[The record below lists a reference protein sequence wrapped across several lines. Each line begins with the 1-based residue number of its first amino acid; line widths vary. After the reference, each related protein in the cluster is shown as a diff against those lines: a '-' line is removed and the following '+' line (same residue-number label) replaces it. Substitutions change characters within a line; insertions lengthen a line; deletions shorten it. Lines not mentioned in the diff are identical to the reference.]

1 MTADH
6 DLIVLGAGPAGA
18 SAAIDADALGLKTL
32 LIDEQDAAGGQ
43 VWQAPTPAGRP
54 GSASEG
60 ETLRRRLAASGV
72 RTAFSQRVWHIEPGF
87 VVSTAGPAGTASSR
101 AQALILAT
109 GAIERHVPV
118 PGWTLPGVIGLAAAT
133 NFLKAQGVL
142 PGRRVVVAGVG
153 PLLFQVAAQVLE
165 AGGAVAAVIDLNS
178 RTEWL
183 AQARSLATRP
193 ELLWKGFSWL
203 ARIRTAGVPVLSRH
217 ALRRIDGSEGVESV
231 VAGTVDAD
239 WAPLPHQERSFQCDA
254 VCLGFGLTPLTDASR
269 LLGARHV
276 YDPSLGGWTVESDA
290 DQKTSVVRLY
300 ACGDGAGI
308 LGAAAAPLRGR
319 IAALA
324 AARDLSRLTQA
335 DFAERVRPLRRDLA
349 RTARF
354 GLAMAGLTMPR
365 SGLLQAITSE
375 TVVCRCEA
383 VTRAALDRAIADG
396 AVTINDLKAA
406 TRCGMG
412 PCGGRSCEDAAA
424 ALIAARTGHSRE
436 RIGTGTARPPLR
448 PLPLDSL
455 LGDFDYEQ
463 LPIPAPAPL

>member
-1 MTADH
+1 MADY

-18 SAAIDADALGLKTL
+18 SAAIEADALGLKTM

-43 VWQAPTPAGRP
+43 VWQAPTPAAR
-54 GSASEG
+54 SSSRSEG

-72 RTAFSQRVWHIEPGF
+72 HTAFSKRVWHIEQGF
-87 VVSTAGPAGTASSR
+87 VLSTAGAAGIASSR
-101 AQALILAT
+101 APALILAT
-109 GAIERHVPV
+109 GALERHVPV

-133 NFLKAQGVL
+133 TLLKAQGAL

-153 PLLFQVAAQVLE
+153 PLLFQVAALVLE
-165 AGGAVAAVIDLNS
+165 AGGAMAAVIDLNG
-178 RTEWL
+178 RAEWL
-183 AQARSLATRP
+183 SQTKSLATRP
-193 ELLWKGFSWL
+193 DLLWKGFSWL

-217 ALRRIDGSEGVESV
+217 ALRRIDGSEGVKSV
-231 VAGTVDAD
+231 VAGPVDAD
-239 WAPLPHQERSFQCDA
+239 WAPLPCQERSFQCDA

-276 YDPSLGGWTVESDA
+276 FDPSLGGWTVANDA
-290 DQKTSVVRLY
+290 DQKTSVAQLY

-324 AARDLSRLTQA
+324 AARDLGRLTQCH
-335 DFAERVRPLRRDLA
+335 FAERVRPLRRELD
-349 RTARF
+349 RKTRF
-354 GLAMAGLTMPR
+354 GLAMTHLTMPR
-365 SGLLQAITSE
+365 SGLLVAITPE

-383 VTRAALDRAIADG
+383 VTRATLDRAIVDG
-396 AVTINDLKAA
+396 AVTINDLKSA

-424 ALIAARTGHSRE
+424 ALIAAKTGHSRE
-436 RIGTGTARPPLR
+436 RIGAGTARPPLR

-463 LPIPAPAPL
+463 LPIPTPAPL